1 MQNSTCQSTDNS
13 SFFLLKKELN
23 LKLKSTKMVRYSRKM
38 VHYSHTLQ
46 VILGNDPGLQQQLH
60 RRPGLTAAAAA
71 TAAVP
76 TAAAAAGARI
86 DVDAADAVV

>member
-1 MQNSTCQSTDNS
+1 M
-13 SFFLLKKELN
+13 
-23 LKLKSTKMVRYSRKM
+23 
-38 VHYSHTLQ
+38 Q
-46 VILGNDPGLQQQLH
+46 VILGNNPGLQQQLH

-86 DVDAADAVV
+86 DADAADAVVQRSQLPVRSQALQHNTDSEKRDGMSMN